1 MSPKRAIKSS
11 AARLRAEVLQQSS
24 TYIAKRNEQ
33 GDVYW
38 DYQEIWRKL
47 YANEITLKNGEADFR
62 FDFNSGGEYLI
73 SFTYVDEKG
82 QRFASSTSYQVT
94 GDFYWQDYENREK
107 PYRALA
113 ISTDR
118 AAYEPG
124 QKARIMVSPRR
135 PVARYL
141 LTLEQNGILEY
152 RVLTAPAGL
161 QLLEIPIK
169 AGVCSQ
175 CLRLGPG
182 ANRPGRI
189 SRLFQPLRQ

>member
-1 MSPKRAIKSS
+1 MT
-11 AARLRAEVLQQSS
+11 S
-24 TYIAKRNEQ
+24 T
-33 GDVYW
+33 
-38 DYQEIWRKL
+38 
-47 YANEITLKNGEADFR
+47 T
-62 FDFNSGGEYLI
+62 GGEYLV

-82 QRFASSTSYQVT
+82 RKFASSTSYQVT

-118 AAYEPG
+118 SAYEPG
-124 QKARIMVSPRR
+124 QKAKIMVSPRR

-141 LTLEQNGILEY
+141 LTLEQNGILEH

-169 AGVCSQ
+169 AEYAPNVYVSV
-175 CLRLGPG
+175 LGLTARGEFP
-182 ANRPGRI
+182 AYSSRYDSRRP
-189 SRLFQPLRQ
+189 